1 MTRMFS
7 GFPAR
12 YLEILGRLFSSPT
25 GRLMLGL
32 AVTLTAVAVF
42 SWYAL
47 GQIDGLKRLQTQIVE
62 RNRRDSLQLLRI
74 QNNLNALGLAMRD
87 MLDNDEP
94 YPLEAWKGQFDRHHA
109 DLDDALR
116 IERELTSD
124 QDHVADLLRQFWTSS
139 ERMFALAREGRVDH
153 ARVLLRASLEPQQA
167 AATAAIARR
176 LTENNRSEEEAVG
189 RIAQIYSRVE
199 QNVYVFLAAMLVAI
213 SLTSAY
219 LIYSNGLLFRRMAT
233 LSEQRSDL
241 AHKLFGVQEEVLH
254 SISREL
260 HDEFGQILTAIGAML
275 GRLERRAASQETA
288 EGLREIR
295 DIAQSALEKVR
306 TLSQA
311 LHPTT
316 LDDAGLEKA
325 MDWHLSV
332 FEKQTGIRIHYE
344 KEGSSPAIANRIAI
358 HVYRVLQEALN
369 NVARHSGAQL
379 AEVRVSFSPE
389 RLRLEVEDH
398 GAGFPAPGNG
408 RRGIGMLAMRERAE
422 LLRGRIDFLAAP
434 AGGALVRLEV
444 PLD

>member
-1 MTRMFS
+1 
-7 GFPAR
+7 
-12 YLEILGRLFSSPT
+12 
-25 GRLMLGL
+25 
-32 AVTLTAVAVF
+32 
-42 SWYAL
+42 
-47 GQIDGLKRLQTQIVE
+47 
-62 RNRRDSLQLLRI
+62 
-74 QNNLNALGLAMRD
+74 
-87 MLDNDEP
+87 
-94 YPLEAWKGQFDRHHA
+94 
-109 DLDDALR
+109 LR
-116 IERELTSD
+116 IERELTPS

-139 ERMFALAREGRVDH
+139 ERMFALAREGRAEQ
-153 ARVLLRASLEPQQA
+153 ARKLLRASLEPQQA

-176 LTENNRSEEEAVG
+176 LTENNQAEEEAVG

-219 LIYSNGLLFRRMAT
+219 LIYSNGLLFRQMTA

-241 AHKLFGVQEEVLH
+241 ARKLFGVQEEVLH

-260 HDEFGQILTAIGAML
+260 HDEFGQILTAIDS
-275 GRLERRAASQETA
+275 RETA

-295 DIAQSALEKVR
+295 DIAQSTLEKVR

-332 FEKQTGIRIHYE
+332 FEKQTGIHIHYE

-379 AEVRVSFSPE
+379 AEVRVSFSPD

-422 LLRGRIDFLAAP
+422 LLRGRIDFLATP

-444 PLD
+444 PLTDS